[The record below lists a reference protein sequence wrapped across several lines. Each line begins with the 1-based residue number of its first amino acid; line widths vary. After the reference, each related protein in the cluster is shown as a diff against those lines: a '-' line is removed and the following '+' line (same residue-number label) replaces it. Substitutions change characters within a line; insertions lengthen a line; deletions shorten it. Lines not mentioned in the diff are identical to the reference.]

1 MTPIK
6 EVFAELDWDDPET
19 ARKKRDERIEA
30 LQATGL
36 VCTAED
42 LYRINDGRRVFML
55 TASRPDPISDTPT
68 EDGDGLGRPSHRAR
82 PQRRGDSHSR
92 RRDASDPGR
101 TSRPLPSYETR

>member
-6 EVFAELDWDDPET
+6 EVFAELDWDDPEV
-19 ARKKRDERIEA
+19 ARQKRDERIEA

-55 TASRPDPISDTPT
+55 TASRPDPISDASA
-68 EDGDGLGRPSHRAR
+68 DDSDSSGRTLHRGR

-92 RRDASDPGR
+92 KRDSPETR
-101 TSRPLPSYETR
+101 VNRPPSYETR